1 MSTANTQEYT
11 IQGKPAASGIAI
23 GKAVIINSESKTITP
38 TSIKKKEVAEHKE
51 RFLESKKNLTAKLE
65 EMSGELKDTT
75 TAEIIDTQQQ
85 IIQDPEIEKSVFDII
100 ENKLL
105 SVDFAIYQ
113 TYCTFIERLK
123 ESGSELF
130 RQRIIDLEDIRDQ
143 FIAEVCD
150 QKNLKSIK
158 KGSIIITREI
168 SPTDLVSYYEDGATG
183 LIMEKGGT
191 TAHAAIIA
199 KSLGMP
205 CIVNAKRA
213 TKEAVKNEII
223 VLNADEGMVI
233 LRPSDK
239 TVKGYKAKLKAQK
252 KASKLTCSNDF
263 ETTDGVSFKLMAN
276 IEFEAELDN
285 AAKSGSQGVGLLRT
299 EGLLFGKRVR
309 NSPAEQQEFYEQ
321 IVAGTEGPV
330 TIRLFDIGGDK
341 NARRP
346 HKEANPFLG
355 WRGIRLLLDEKKLL
369 RNQLQAILTV
379 AGKYP
384 GRMKVLVPMIS
395 VINEVRQIRDEIE
408 KIQKDL
414 LSSGMDIDEKV
425 PLGLMVEVPSV
436 ALSAYQFA
444 KEVDFMSIGSNDLTQ
459 YTLAVDRGNERIHTL
474 FQHYHPSVLKLIKMT
489 VDGARKADVEVSVC
503 GELAGDEIGAACLFG
518 FGIKELSMV
527 PSSVPTIN
535 ELLCSKSSEEFIELA
550 NQAIELSSSEEL
562 EQIYGEWK

>member
-1 MSTANTQEYT
+1 MSASKTEEFT
-11 IQGKPAASGIAI
+11 IQGKSAASGIAV
-23 GKAVIINSESKTITP
+23 GKAVIINSESKTVTP
-38 TSIKKKEVAEHKE
+38 TSIRNKEVPTHKE
-51 RFLESKKNLTAKLE
+51 RFVESKKNLIAELK
-65 EMSGELKDTT
+65 EMSDGLKDAA

-85 IIQDPEIEKSVFDII
+85 IIQDPEIEKAVFDII

-105 SVDFAIYQ
+105 SVDFAVYQ

-130 RQRIIDLEDIRDQ
+130 RQRIIDLEDIRDR

-150 QKNLKSIK
+150 QKNLKSVK

-168 SPTDLVSYYEDGATG
+168 SPTDLVSYYEDGASG
-183 LIMEKGGT
+183 LVMEKGGT

-213 TKEAVKNEII
+213 AKEAIKDEMM
-223 VLNADEGMVI
+223 VLNADEGVLI
-233 LRPSDK
+233 LRPSSE
-239 TVKGYKAKLKAQK
+239 TLKGYKAKLKEQK
-252 KASKLTCSNDF
+252 KGSKLTCSNDF
-263 ETTDGVSFKLMAN
+263 ETTDGVSFSLMAN

-285 AAKSGSQGVGLLRT
+285 AVKSGARGIGLLRT

-309 NSPAEQQEFYEQ
+309 NKPEEQQKFYEQ
-321 IVAGTEGPV
+321 IVGGMEGPV

-369 RNQLQAILTV
+369 RSQLQAILTV
-379 AGKYP
+379 AGKHP
-384 GRMKVLVPMIS
+384 GRVKLLVPMVS
-395 VINEVRQIRDEIE
+395 VIDEVRQIRKEIE
-408 KIQKDL
+408 KVQGAL
-414 LSSGMDIDEKV
+414 LSSGVDIDENV

-436 ALSAYQFA
+436 ALSAYHFA
-444 KEVDFMSIGSNDLTQ
+444 KEVDFLSIGSNDLTQ
-459 YTLAVDRGNERIHTL
+459 YTLAVDRGNDRIHTL
-474 FQHYHPSVLKLIKMT
+474 FQHYHPSVLRLIKMT
-489 VDGARKADVEVSVC
+489 VDGAQKADVTVSIC

-527 PSSVPTIN
+527 PSSVPRIN
-535 ELLCSKSSEEFIELA
+535 ELLCSKSSNEFIELA
-550 NQAIELSSSEEL
+550 NRAIELSSSEEL
-562 EQIYGEWK
+562 EELYGEWK

>member
-1 MSTANTQEYT
+1 MSISKTQEYT
-11 IQGKPAASGIAI
+11 IQGKRAGSGIAI

-38 TSIKKKEVAEHKE
+38 TSIKKKEVDDHKD
-51 RFLESKKNLTAKLE
+51 RFLESKKNLIAELE
-65 EMSGELKDTT
+65 EMSGGLKDSQ
-75 TAEIIDTQQQ
+75 TADIIDTQQQ

-105 SVDFAIYQ
+105 SVDFAVYQ

-130 RQRIIDLEDIRDQ
+130 RQRIIDLEDIRDR
-143 FIAEVCD
+143 FIAEVCG
-150 QKNLKSIK
+150 QKNVKSIK
-158 KGSIIITREI
+158 KGSIIVTREI
-168 SPTDLVSYYEDGATG
+168 SPTDLVAYYEDGASG
-183 LIMEKGGT
+183 LVMEKGGT

-199 KSLGMP
+199 KSLGIP
-205 CIVNAKRA
+205 CIVNAKRV
-213 TKEAVKNEII
+213 TKEAVRDEVII
-223 VLNADEGMVI
+223 LNADEGTMI
-233 LRPSDK
+233 LRPSDETIK
-239 TVKGYKAKLKAQK
+239 SFKAKLKAQE
-252 KASKLTCSNDF
+252 KASKLSCSSDF
-263 ETTDGVSFKLMAN
+263 ETSDGVSFKLMAN

-309 NSPAEQQEFYEQ
+309 NSAEEQQEFYEQ
-321 IVAGTEGPV
+321 IVSRSEGSV

-341 NARRP
+341 NGRRP

-369 RNQLQAILTV
+369 RSQLQAILTV

-384 GRMKVLVPMIS
+384 GRVKILVPMVS
-395 VINEVRQIRDEIE
+395 VVDEVEQIRNEIE
-408 KIQKDL
+408 KVQGAL
-414 LSSGMDIDEKV
+414 LSSGVDIDENV

-436 ALSAYQFA
+436 ALSACQFA
-444 KEVDFMSIGSNDLTQ
+444 REVDFMSIGSNDLTQ

-489 VDGARKADVEVSVC
+489 VEGARKAEVEVSVC

-527 PSSVPTIN
+527 PSSVPKIN
-535 ELLCSKSSEEFIELA
+535 ELLCSKSSEKFTELA
-550 NQAIELSSSEEL
+550 NQAIELSSSEEIEKL
-562 EQIYGEWK
+562 YGEWK